1 MHKSGTEDGP
11 RRLHR
16 FGARVAIGMVFVL
29 VPAITAVTALHFDNA
44 GGSPAQAAAGTPVR
58 PGAGGARPSHAA
70 SPTPTAHQPSSPAG
84 VQDRIAGTKQT
95 SNTSKQPAPLPPV
108 TYAGTGPPATASDT
122 STLSWQQDVSGSGT
136 ALLVG
141 IAVGNS
147 DGDSGLSASVTDNG
161 TAMSALAEV
170 HDDNQPFGFLEVFG
184 LAGIPD
190 GTHTISVTVSGG
202 PVQDLT
208 GGSEAFNGAA
218 QKGTFSTPAT
228 AFGNGTSPSVTVGST
243 PGGMIAAFGASG
255 SQFNSTNPP
264 SVQRFIANDDNITRA
279 GNTAG
284 ATSAATGGNV
294 TLAWSTV
301 NDFWGAVALEVN
313 N

>member
-1 MHKSGTEDGP
+1 
-11 RRLHR
+11 
-16 FGARVAIGMVFVL
+16 
-29 VPAITAVTALHFDNA
+29 
-44 GGSPAQAAAGTPVR
+44 
-58 PGAGGARPSHAA
+58 
-70 SPTPTAHQPSSPAG
+70 
-84 VQDRIAGTKQT
+84 VQDRIAVSK
-95 SNTSKQPAPLPPV
+95 SDTSKQKPPPLPPV
-108 TYAGTGPPATASDT
+108 TYAGTGPPTLSATASDT
-122 STLSWQQDVSGSGT
+122 STLSWQQNVSGSGT

-147 DGDSGLSASVTDNG
+147 DGDSGLSASVTENG
-161 TAMSALAEV
+161 TAMPALAEV
-170 HDDNQPFGFLEVFG
+170 HDNNQPFGFLEVFG

-208 GGSEAFNGAA
+208 GGSEAFIGAA
-218 QKGTFSTPAT
+218 QKGTFSAPAT
-228 AFGNGTSPSVTVGST
+228 AFGNGTSPSVAVAST
-243 PGGMIAAFGASG
+243 PGGMVAAFGASG
-255 SQFNSTNPP
+255 SQFNNTNPP
-264 SVQRFIANDDNITRA
+264 AVQRFIANDDNITRA

-294 TLAWSTV
+294 TVAWSTV